1 MARCLYRAGQ
11 VRIVVDNARGI
22 GIVPPEQPVRRA
34 RGAAG
39 GRR

>member
-1 MARCLYRAGQ
+1 MARRRHRAGKG
-11 VRIVVDNARGI
+11 RIVVDNARRF